1 MLFYNIRRGINM
13 ISTALPIFSSELQ
26 LDMHHQYRQ
35 SSTWVQACMQTGRQ
49 ACRYTGRQAGRQVG
63 RQINR
68 QVHRQLYMYVGRQ
81 VCG

>member
-35 SSTWVQACMQTGRQ
+35 SFTWVRH
-49 ACRYTGRQAGRQVG
+49 ACRQGGRHAGIQVGRQVG

-68 QVHRQLYMYVGRQ
+68 QVDRQLYMYVGWQ

>member
-1 MLFYNIRRGINM
+1 MLFYNIRRRINM
-13 ISTALPIFSSELQ
+13 INTALSIFSSELQ

-49 ACRYTGRQAGRQVG
+49 ACRYTGRHAGRQVG

>member
-13 ISTALPIFSSELQ
+13 ISTALPIFSSEL
-26 LDMHHQYRQ
+26 HHQYRQ
-35 SSTWVQACMQTGRQ
+35 SSTWVQACMQTGRS

-68 QVHRQLYMYVGRQ
+68 QVDRQLYMYVGRQ